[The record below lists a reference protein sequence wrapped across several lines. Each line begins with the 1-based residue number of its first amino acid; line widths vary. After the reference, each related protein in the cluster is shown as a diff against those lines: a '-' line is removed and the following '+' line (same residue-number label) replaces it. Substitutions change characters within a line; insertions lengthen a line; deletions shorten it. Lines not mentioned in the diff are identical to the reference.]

1 MTVDENKA
9 TYRRFIQTIF
19 NEARFEELPSFL
31 ADDYAI
37 KDAPPGS
44 APGAAGIRDVVT
56 MFRTGFPDMVIT
68 LDEVIGEGEYVASRS
83 TLRSTH
89 TGEFLGVAP
98 TGRSVVTSVTMIR
111 FRDGE
116 LVESWVKND
125 VASLMAQ
132 LKGSRA

>member
-56 MFRTGFPDMVIT
+56 MFRTGFPDNHP
-68 LDEVIGEGEYVASRS
+68 R
-83 TLRSTH
+83 
-89 TGEFLGVAP
+89 
-98 TGRSVVTSVTMIR
+98 
-111 FRDGE
+111 
-116 LVESWVKND
+116 
-125 VASLMAQ
+125 
-132 LKGSRA
+132 